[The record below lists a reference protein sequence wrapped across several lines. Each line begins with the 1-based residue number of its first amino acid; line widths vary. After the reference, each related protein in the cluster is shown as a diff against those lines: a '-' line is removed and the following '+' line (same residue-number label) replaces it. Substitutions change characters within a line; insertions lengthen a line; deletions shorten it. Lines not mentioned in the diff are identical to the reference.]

1 MYELAFEVS
10 VSGRDGEEMRPDGLG
25 SQRGVQGEDAQAR
38 GWGQREAERMRERVK
53 ASALRRERGD
63 PDELALTGPCEPHT
77 ELLPQHQTSSFPRG
91 QGKTLSVKGV
101 IVS

>member
-25 SQRGVQGEDAQAR
+25 SQRGVQGEDTQAR
-38 GWGQREAERMRERVK
+38 GWEAARMREPVK

-91 QGKTLSVKGV
+91 RGETLSVKGV